1 MNLLDNE
8 TILLLQLIKKNG
20 KIENLTKQ
28 GYQYSQIAIMINT
41 LVENG
46 FVEFSLEGM
55 IITDSGEKAL
65 AAYNKKLNRKN
76 SEAIISPQK
85 EYILEERKSIYDVYL
100 PNNVKI
106 LK

>member
-1 MNLLDNE
+1 VNLLDHE

-28 GYQYSQIAIMINT
+28 GYEYSQIAIMINT
-41 LVENG
+41 ILENG
-46 FVEFSLEGM
+46 FIEFSPEGI

-65 AAYNKKLNRKN
+65 AVYNKKLNRKN

-85 EYILEERKSIYDVYL
+85 EYILEERKSIYDIYL
-100 PNNVKI
+100 PNNIKN